1 MRQFAC
7 YVIILILPLISR
19 AILRTFR
26 CDTFD
31 EDNEPITLLFADT
44 SFNCNSKKYRDMFV
58 YALVNVLI
66 WPIGVPLT
74 LMVWLSKLSTDLDPP
89 DVNEKEAIVKRL
101 HNENLK
107 SSAVAFMALRYKP
120 RYWYYELIDLTRRL
134 MLTCV
139 TVTFEGRGPFLCFVV
154 AVSIITTVNYL
165 LNI

>member
-1 MRQFAC
+1 
-7 YVIILILPLISR
+7 
-19 AILRTFR
+19 
-26 CDTFD
+26 
-31 EDNEPITLLFADT
+31 
-44 SFNCNSKKYRDMFV
+44 MFI

-139 TVTFEGRGPFLCFVV
+139 ALTFEGRGSFLCFVV
-154 AVSIITTVNYL
+154 AVSITTTVNYL